1 MYSSFYTAAL
11 GASGQMSKL
20 GVIGNNLANINNY
33 GYKTK
38 NAVFTDL
45 LYYNLNNYNGDE
57 TTIKAGT
64 GIYMEKTDTDFSPSG
79 FETTERV
86 YDFAILEDGFFML
99 RNPVTNEITYT
110 RNGRFSLSLRGD
122 TFYLVN
128 DAGNLVLDANRNPI
142 RGLKDEHGENIV
154 ETMPAIYDFAIKNGM
169 QNVGKNE
176 FVPVAKNGNPVLR
189 AEAPLQRALEISNV
203 NLADELVRMIETQR
217 AYTYALKMVQTSD
230 EVVQTV
236 NGLR

>member
-45 LYYNLNNYNGDE
+45 LYYNLNNYEGDE

-64 GIYMEKTDTDFSPSG
+64 GIYMEKTDTDFSPAG

-86 YDFAILEDGFFML
+86 YDFAILEEGFFML

-142 RGLKDEHGENIV
+142 RMVKDEYGENSV
-154 ETMPAIYDFAIKNGM
+154 ETMPAIYDFAVKNGM
-169 QNVGKNE
+169 QNVGENE
-176 FVPVAKNGNPVLR
+176 FVPVAKNGNPILR
-189 AEAPLQRALEISNV
+189 PEEPLQRALETSNV